1 MPVTDTGMTT
11 DGTSISDPALYR
23 LMTWLSPG
31 FPVGGYTYS
40 HGIEYAVEAGLVGDR
55 ESLGRWIAGILLYGS
70 GRVDG
75 VFVGA
80 AWSAVVADDAD
91 ALSRVT
97 EIAEVFRGS
106 AETAVESLAQ
116 GKAFID
122 AVRGAWPHPRLD
134 GWVRT
139 LEDMDRAPS
148 YPVAV
153 GVAAALAGVPRRPA
167 VSGYLHGIA
176 ANLVSAGVRLVPLGQ
191 SDGLRTI
198 AALEESVE
206 AAADRALDGDLDDLG
221 TATFMVDWTSMQH
234 ETQYTR
240 LFRS

>member
-1 MPVTDTGMTT
+1 MTT
-11 DGTSISDPALYR
+11 DATPISDPALYR

-55 ESLGRWIAGILLYGS
+55 ESLRGWIGDILLHGS

-75 VFVGA
+75 ALVGA
-80 AWSAVVADDAD
+80 AWSAVAADDAD
-91 ALSRVT
+91 ALARVS
-97 EIAEVFRGS
+97 EIAEVFRGT

-116 GKAFID
+116 GKAFLD

-134 GWVRT
+134 GWVQE
-139 LEDMDRAPS
+139 LELIGRSPT

-153 GVAAALAGVPRRPA
+153 GVAAAVAAVPRRPA
-167 VSGYLHGIA
+167 VTGYLHSFA

-191 SDGLRTI
+191 SDGLRAMAT
-198 AALEESVE
+198 LEQTVRATTES
-206 AAADRALDGDLDDLG
+206 ALDGDPDDIG
-221 TATFMVDWTSMQH
+221 TATFMVDWTSMRH

>member
-1 MPVTDTGMTT
+1 MPATDTGMTT
-11 DGTSISDPALYR
+11 DVTPISDPALYR

-55 ESLGRWIAGILLYGS
+55 ESLSRWIAGILLYGS

-80 AWSAVVADDAD
+80 AWSAVTAGNAD
-91 ALSRVT
+91 ALAWVAER
-97 EIAEVFRGS
+97 AEVFRGT

-116 GKAFID
+116 GKAFLD
-122 AVRGAWPHPRLD
+122 AVRSAWPHPGLD
-134 GWVRT
+134 DWIRE
-139 LEDMDRAPS
+139 LELIGRSPT

-167 VSGYLHGIA
+167 VTGYLHGFA

-191 SDGLRTI
+191 SDGLRAI
-198 AALEESVE
+198 SALEESVG
-206 AAADRALDGDLDDLG
+206 AAADRALEGDLDDIG

>member
-1 MPVTDTGMTT
+1 MAT

-31 FPVGGYTYS
+31 FPVGSYTYS

-55 ESLGRWIAGILLYGS
+55 ESLSQWIAEILLRGS

-75 VFVGA
+75 MFVTA
-80 AWSAVVADDAD
+80 AWSAVALDDAE
-91 ALSRVT
+91 ALARVS
-97 EIAEVFRGS
+97 EIAEVFRGT
-106 AETAVESLAQ
+106 AETAMESLAQ
-116 GKAFID
+116 GKAFLD
-122 AVRGAWPHPRLD
+122 AVRGAWPDPRLD
-134 GWVRT
+134 DWSRDLSAANRSPT
-139 LEDMDRAPS
+139 

-153 GVAAALAGVPRRPA
+153 GVAAALAGVPRRSA
-167 VSGYLHGIA
+167 VCAYLHAFA

-191 SDGLRTI
+191 SDGLRVM
-198 AALEESVE
+198 AALEEAVE
-206 AAADRALDGDLDDLG
+206 AASDNALNGDLEDIG

>member
-1 MPVTDTGMTT
+1 MTIDAT
-11 DGTSISDPALYR
+11 PISDPALYR

-55 ESLGRWIAGILLYGS
+55 ESLGRWIADILLHGS
-70 GRVDG
+70 GWTDG
-75 VFVGA
+75 AFVAA
-80 AWSAVVADDAD
+80 AWSAVDADDAD
-91 ALSRVT
+91 ALARVS

-116 GKAFID
+116 GKAFLD
-122 AVRGAWPHPRLD
+122 AVRGAWPHPCLD

-139 LEDMDRAPS
+139 LGVAKRSPT

-153 GVAAALAGVPRRPA
+153 GFATALAGVPRRAA
-167 VSGYLHGIA
+167 VTGYLHAFA

-191 SDGLRTI
+191 SDGLRAM
-198 AALEESVE
+198 AALEQAVR
-206 AAADRALDGDLDDLG
+206 AAAESALEGDLDDLG
-221 TATFMVDWTSMQH
+221 TATFMVDWTSMRH

>member
-1 MPVTDTGMTT
+1 MTT
-11 DGTSISDPALYR
+11 DATPISDPALYR

-55 ESLGRWIAGILLYGS
+55 ESLRGWIGDILLYGS
-70 GRVDG
+70 GRVDAG
-75 VFVGA
+75 FLGA
-80 AWSAVVADDAD
+80 AWSAAAADDAD
-91 ALSRVT
+91 ALARV
-97 EIAEVFRGS
+97 AERAEAFRGT
-106 AETAVESLAQ
+106 AETAMESLAQ
-116 GKAFID
+116 GKAFLD
-122 AVRGAWPHPRLD
+122 AVRGAWPHRRLD
-134 GWVRT
+134 GWVRE
-139 LEDMDRAPS
+139 LELIGRSPT

-153 GVAAALAGVPRRPA
+153 GVAAALAAVPRHAA
-167 VSGYLHGIA
+167 VTGYLHAFA

-191 SDGLRTI
+191 SDGLRAI
-198 AALEESVE
+198 AALEASVQT
-206 AAADRALDGDLDDLG
+206 AAENALTGDLDDVG